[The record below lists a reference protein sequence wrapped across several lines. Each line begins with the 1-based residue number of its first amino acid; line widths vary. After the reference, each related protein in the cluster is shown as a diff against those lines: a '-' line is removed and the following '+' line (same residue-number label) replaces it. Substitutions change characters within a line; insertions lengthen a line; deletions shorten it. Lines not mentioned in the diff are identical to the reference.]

1 MPTDFPRTIHFPES
15 HLKRAAALKPIFR
28 VSFSQIVR
36 DGTEKHLRDLEER
49 AEQDQRRYTTVAKQ
63 PTKDSRKPSRG
74 IRGSLAQNLAPS
86 TMTPATRAAS
96 RLERLIAPE
105 PVTAQTHDA
114 DDELY
119 ERAARALLGSSME
132 PKDVR
137 RRAEAA
143 VNMVRKERSLTAP
156 SESEILERLEE
167 NYRRIK
173 NAPIAE
179 VRSYDTFVGTIVDLD
194 KVKTAGE
201 PIE

>member
-1 MPTDFPRTIHFPES
+1 MSTDLPRTIHFTQS
-15 HLKRAAALKPIFR
+15 HLKRAAALKTVFR
-28 VSFSQIVR
+28 ISFSQLVR
-36 DGTEKHLRDLEER
+36 DGLEKHLRDLEER
-49 AEQDQRRYTTVAKQ
+49 VEQDRRGRPAVET
-63 PTKDSRKPSRG
+63 PTKDARKPSRG
-74 IRGSLAQNLAPS
+74 IRGSLAQSLAPPS
-86 TMTPATRAAS
+86 RTAAA

-105 PVTAQTHDA
+105 PVVAQTHDA

-119 ERAARALLGSSME
+119 ERAARALLGPSME
-132 PKDVR
+132 PRDVR

-173 NAPIAE
+173 RAPIAE
-179 VRSYDTFVGTIVDLD
+179 ARSYDTFVGTIIDLD
-194 KVKTAGE
+194 KVKTVGE